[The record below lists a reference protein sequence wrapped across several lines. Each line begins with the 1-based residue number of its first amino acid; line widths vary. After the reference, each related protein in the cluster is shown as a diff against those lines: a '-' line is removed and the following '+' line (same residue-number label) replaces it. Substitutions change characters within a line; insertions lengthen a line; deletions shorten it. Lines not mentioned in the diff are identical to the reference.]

1 MSSVPDLQGVPPIPA
16 DEQGPVFREPW
27 EAQIFALV
35 VRLHQQG
42 VFAWKEWAEAL
53 SATISAAKS
62 SGNPDLGDTYY
73 QHWLDTLETLLIA
86 KGIASADAIHA
97 REHEIELRPTG
108 RHEHVAR
115 REPVKVC

>member
-1 MSSVPDLQGVPPIPA
+1 MNTVPTLEGVPTIPA

-35 VRLHQQG
+35 VRLHQQEL
-42 VFAWKEWAEAL
+42 FTWKEWADAL
-53 SATISAAKS
+53 SGEIRNAQTR
-62 SGNPDLGDTYY
+62 GDPDLGDTYY
-73 QHWLDTLETLLIA
+73 QHWLNTLETLVIT
-86 KGIASADAIHA
+86 KGIASAELIHD
-97 REHEIELRPTG
+97 REQEIALRPTG

>member
-1 MSSVPDLQGVPPIPA
+1 MSSIPQLHGVPPIPVDA
-16 DEQGPVFREPW
+16 EGPVFREPW

-35 VRLHQQG
+35 VRLHQRG
-42 VFAWKEWAEAL
+42 VFTWVEWAQGL
-53 SATISAAKS
+53 AAEIRAAQS
-62 SGNPDLGDTYY
+62 RGDPDLGGTYY
-73 QHWLDTLETLLIA
+73 RHWLETLEKLMIA
-86 KGIASADAIHA
+86 KGIASAESIRQ